1 MIHINNRSDFSIVWK
16 MPNGG
21 ILPTF
26 PYTLE
31 FSTRGGLRYAVKSD
45 DATRFIPKPDA
56 DGQIRSAVIVFDF
69 SNRPHLPSGRL
80 SFTMKAAIPN
90 TMYPDDYQ
98 DITEP
103 HPTNAELWDGATDY
117 KDAVE
122 IELILPYVKGD
133 KGDAGEGVPAGG
145 RTGQVLKKKSD
156 GDYDTTWGDDE
167 GITDIAPGAVG
178 TEEIADN
185 AVTELKLAKGVR
197 DNINGKL
204 NKTETSTEP
213 TASTVIRRDNNG
225 RAKVATPEADDDI
238 ANKQYVDAQKI
249 KEPEKA
255 GNFVVLDANGMP
267 IPSNYKP
274 ESFRKASDKIKT
286 DDIAEKAVTESNL
299 SDSIRDKLKAADGAV
314 RYDAAQELTV
324 EQMEQAL
331 LNLGLKFMVI
341 TNNDIGKV
349 LSEERRA
356 KLEHAEAVLFDTTN
370 FHKVLLRGDDT
381 SVHTK
386 FVALVDSSRYYE
398 ATYNKSTYILSSIS
412 ASRIID
418 SNAVR
423 FNVPQSITTS
433 QQEQVF
439 ANLGL
444 KVVYINSSEF
454 RTTLTEERANE
465 ILQADICI
473 ATYSGHQYAFY
484 FSGRATTGLSYFT
497 TLQSNENVLR
507 FTVSDTFAL
516 SAIVIAKFVGGGSV
530 RYDTTQNLTTSQQ
543 EQVSNNVGVPTVFFN
558 ESELGKILS
567 EARAAQVES
576 ASILAVTSSLLGLRL
591 FFRTLDESGRIWF
604 TCTRSSSSIDSIY
617 FYYESREITRSINS
631 IYTDRGAVRY
641 DNPQN
646 ITSSQQSRARKN
658 IDGMK
663 NTPSGDPMHYI
674 YETAGAE
681 WIPYADISTEGLEDW
696 QVETFDRAQAQA
708 DGGVWWHNGI
718 FVTVEQNRIN
728 YVYTIGEYPA
738 NTPNYQYYL
747 CNIPITTNYKQL
759 KSVSDPRSLN
769 ASIRRCENIVSA
781 VLPNLDLNMLAHSFS
796 YCPKLAKVTGIF
808 TVSRLSAV
816 NSSFLD
822 ATDLRDISLRGLNAN
837 IDLSGAPNLSMT
849 SIRYAVTNAGTATL
863 TITLAPAVYAA
874 AMADADVQAALTS
887 KPNVTLA
894 DAGASS
900 SGAN

>member
-31 FSTRGGLRYAVKSD
+31 FSTRGGLRYAIKSD

-156 GDYDTTWGDDE
+156 GDYDTEWGEDE
-167 GITDIAPGAVG
+167 GITNIAPGAVG

-225 RAKVATPEADDDI
+225 RAKVATPETGDDI

-255 GNFVVLDANGMP
+255 GNFVVLDTNGLP
-267 IPSNYKP
+267 TPSEYKP
-274 ESFRKASDKIKT
+274 ESFRKANDKIKT

-299 SDSIRDKLKAADGAV
+299 SDGIRDKLKAAAGAV
-314 RYDAAQELTV
+314 RFDAAQELTV
-324 EQMEQAL
+324 EQMERAL

-356 KLEHAEAVLFDTTN
+356 KLEQAEAVLFDTTN

-412 ASRIID
+412 SSRIVD

-423 FNVPQSITTS
+423 YNVSQSITTS
-433 QQEQVF
+433 QQGI
-439 ANLGL
+439 A
-444 KVVYINSSEF
+444 
-454 RTTLTEERANE
+454 RTN
-465 ILQADICI
+465 I
-473 ATYSGHQYAFY
+473 
-484 FSGRATTGLSYFT
+484 
-497 TLQSNENVLR
+497 
-507 FTVSDTFAL
+507 
-516 SAIVIAKFVGGGSV
+516 
-530 RYDTTQNLTTSQQ
+530 
-543 EQVSNNVGVPTVFFN
+543 
-558 ESELGKILS
+558 
-567 EARAAQVES
+567 
-576 ASILAVTSSLLGLRL
+576 
-591 FFRTLDESGRIWF
+591 
-604 TCTRSSSSIDSIY
+604 
-617 FYYESREITRSINS
+617 
-631 IYTDRGAVRY
+631 GAM
-641 DNPQN
+641 
-646 ITSSQQSRARKN
+646 A
-658 IDGMK
+658 

-674 YETAGAE
+674 YEAAGAE

-696 QVETFDRAQAQA
+696 QVATLDTAQAQA

-728 YVYTIGEYPA
+728 YVSTVGHYPA
-738 NTPNYQYYL
+738 NTPSYQYYL
-747 CNIPITTNYKQL
+747 DNLAITTNYKQ
-759 KSVSDPRSLN
+759 VATVDDRRGLN
-769 ASIRRCENIVSA
+769 ASIRKCNNLVAVS
-781 VLPNLDLNMLAHSFS
+781 LPNLDLNLMSYTFS
-796 YCPKLAKVTGIF
+796 NCPKLVKVSGIL
-808 TVSRLSAV
+808 TLSSL
-816 NSSFLD
+816 SSFTSPFVSVP
-822 ATDLRDISLRGLNAN
+822 ALRDISLRGLNAN
-837 IDLSGAPNLSMT
+837 INLSGALNLSMT
-849 SIRYAVTNAGTATL
+849 SIAYAVTNAGTATL

-874 AMADADVQAALTS
+874 AVADADVQAALAS

-894 DAGASS
+894 DAGATE
-900 SGAN
+900 

>member
-103 HPTNAELWDGATDY
+103 HPTNVELWDGATDY

-178 TEEIADN
+178 T
-185 AVTELKLAKGVR
+185 
-197 DNINGKL
+197 
-204 NKTETSTEP
+204 
-213 TASTVIRRDNNG
+213 
-225 RAKVATPEADDDI
+225 
-238 ANKQYVDAQKI
+238 
-249 KEPEKA
+249 KE
-255 GNFVVLDANGMP
+255 
-267 IPSNYKP
+267 
-274 ESFRKASDKIKT
+274 
-286 DDIAEKAVTESNL
+286 IAEKAVTL
-299 SDSIRDKLKAADGAV
+299 PKLGDDVVAKLNGYASKEDVATVANVATRAASVAADAQTSADAAANAAIAAGSIAQTAKETAESAQTIASGSV
-314 RYDAAQELTV
+314 RYDAAQKLTP
-324 EQMEQAL
+324 A
-331 LNLGLKFMVI
+331 
-341 TNNDIGKV
+341 
-349 LSEERRA
+349 
-356 KLEHAEAVLFDTTN
+356 
-370 FHKVLLRGDDT
+370 
-381 SVHTK
+381 
-386 FVALVDSSRYYE
+386 
-398 ATYNKSTYILSSIS
+398 
-412 ASRIID
+412 
-418 SNAVR
+418 
-423 FNVPQSITTS
+423 

-543 EQVSNNVGVPTVFFN
+543 
-558 ESELGKILS
+558 
-567 EARAAQVES
+567 
-576 ASILAVTSSLLGLRL
+576 LR
-591 FFRTLDESGRIWF
+591 
-604 TCTRSSSSIDSIY
+604 
-617 FYYESREITRSINS
+617 
-631 IYTDRGAVRY
+631 V
-641 DNPQN
+641 
-646 ITSSQQSRARKN
+646 RKN

-663 NTPSGDPMHYI
+663 NTPSGDPMHYM

-681 WIPYADISTEGLEDW
+681 WIPYADISTDGLESW
-696 QVETFDRAQAQA
+696 QINTLDRAQAQA

-718 FVTVEQNRIN
+718 FVTVEQNHIN
-728 YVYTIGEYPA
+728 YVSTVGHYPA
-738 NTPNYQYYL
+738 NTPSYQYYL
-747 CNIPITTNYKQL
+747 DNLAITTNYKQ
-759 KSVSDPRSLN
+759 VATVDDRRGLN
-769 ASIRRCENIVSA
+769 ASIRKCNNLVAVS
-781 VLPNLDLNMLAHSFS
+781 LPNLDLNLMSYTFS
-796 YCPKLAKVTGIF
+796 NCPKLVKVSGIL
-808 TVSRLSAV
+808 TLSSL
-816 NSSFLD
+816 SSFTSSFVSVP
-822 ATDLRDISLRGLNAN
+822 ALRDISLRGLNAN

-849 SIRYAVTNAGTATL
+849 SIVYAVTNAGTAAF
-863 TITLAPAVYAA
+863 TITLAPAVYTV

-900 SGAN
+900 SGGN

>member
-26 PYTLE
+26 TYTLE

-45 DATRFIPKPDA
+45 DESRFIPKSDA

-117 KDAVE
+117 KDAIEVE
-122 IELILPYVKGD
+122 LVLPYVKGD

-156 GDYDTTWGDDE
+156 GDYDTTWGDGK

-178 TEEIADN
+178 TKEIADN

-204 NKTETSTEP
+204 NKTEISTEP

-255 GNFVVLDANGMP
+255 GNFVVLDVNGMP
-267 IPSNYKP
+267 APSDYKP
-274 ESFRKASDKIKT
+274 ESFRKASDKIQT
-286 DDIAEKAVTESNL
+286 NDIAEKTITLPKLGDDVAAKLNGYASKEDVAAVANVATSAA
-299 SDSIRDKLKAADGAV
+299 SAAADAQTSADAAANAAIAAGNVAETAKETAENAQTAASGAV
-314 RYDAAQELTV
+314 RFDAAQELTV
-324 EQMEQAL
+324 E
-331 LNLGLKFMVI
+331 
-341 TNNDIGKV
+341 
-349 LSEERRA
+349 
-356 KLEHAEAVLFDTTN
+356 
-370 FHKVLLRGDDT
+370 
-381 SVHTK
+381 
-386 FVALVDSSRYYE
+386 
-398 ATYNKSTYILSSIS
+398 
-412 ASRIID
+412 
-418 SNAVR
+418 
-423 FNVPQSITTS
+423 
-433 QQEQVF
+433 
-439 ANLGL
+439 
-444 KVVYINSSEF
+444 
-454 RTTLTEERANE
+454 
-465 ILQADICI
+465 
-473 ATYSGHQYAFY
+473 
-484 FSGRATTGLSYFT
+484 
-497 TLQSNENVLR
+497 
-507 FTVSDTFAL
+507 
-516 SAIVIAKFVGGGSV
+516 
-530 RYDTTQNLTTSQQ
+530 QQ
-543 EQVSNNVGVPTVFFN
+543 EQVSNNVGVPMVIMKS
-558 ESELGKILS
+558 SELGKALS
-567 EARAAQVES
+567 ESRGAQVEN
-576 ASILAVTSSLLGLRL
+576 AAYINLIKTNGQNMLLLSCYS
-591 FFRTLDESGRIWF
+591 D
-604 TCTRSSSSIDSIY
+604 SSSIY
-617 FYYESREITRSINS
+617 FISL
-631 IYTDRGAVRY
+631 YTDKIISRIVYNKTTRY
-641 DNPQN
+641 ISNRLEYNIQSGSVLYNTPQN
-646 ITSSQQSRARKN
+646 LTSAQQSQARTN

-696 QVETFDRAQAQA
+696 QVETLNMTQAQA

-728 YVYTIGEYPA
+728 YVLTVGHYPA
-738 NTPNYQYYL
+738 NTPDYSYYL
-747 CNIPITTNYKQL
+747 TGSSITTNYKQIHQIIGSRSFNTL
-759 KSVSDPRSLN
+759 THNCNNLVVVSLPD
-769 ASIRRCENIVSA
+769 INISDA
-781 VLPNLDLNMLAHSFS
+781 KYMFS
-796 YCPKLAKVTGIF
+796 SSPKLVKVSGICM
-808 TVSRLSAV
+808 LS
-816 NSSFLD
+816 SILSFAGSFRKVGALKYIN
-822 ATDLRDISLRGLNAN
+822 LKGLNAN
-837 IDLSGAPNLSMT
+837 IDLSGASNLSMT
-849 SIRYAVTNAGTATL
+849 SIVYAVTNAGTASF

-874 AMADADVQAALTS
+874 AMADADVQAALAAKS
-887 KPNVTLA
+887 NVTLA

-900 SGAN
+900 SGGN

>member
-31 FSTRGGLRYAVKSD
+31 FNTRGGLRYAVKSD

-117 KDAVE
+117 KDAIEVE
-122 IELILPYVKGD
+122 LVLPYVKGD
-133 KGDAGEGVPAGG
+133 KGDAGDGVPAGG

-156 GDYDTTWGDDE
+156 GDYDTEWSEDE

-249 KEPEKA
+249 KEPGKA

-267 IPSNYKP
+267 TPSDYKP
-274 ESFRKASDKIKT
+274 ASFRKASDKIKT

-299 SDSIRDKLKAADGAV
+299 SDGIQDKLKAADGAV
-314 RYDAAQELTV
+314 RFDEAQELTP
-324 EQMEQAL
+324 A
-331 LNLGLKFMVI
+331 
-341 TNNDIGKV
+341 
-349 LSEERRA
+349 
-356 KLEHAEAVLFDTTN
+356 
-370 FHKVLLRGDDT
+370 
-381 SVHTK
+381 
-386 FVALVDSSRYYE
+386 
-398 ATYNKSTYILSSIS
+398 
-412 ASRIID
+412 
-418 SNAVR
+418 
-423 FNVPQSITTS
+423 
-433 QQEQVF
+433 
-439 ANLGL
+439 
-444 KVVYINSSEF
+444 
-454 RTTLTEERANE
+454 
-465 ILQADICI
+465 
-473 ATYSGHQYAFY
+473 
-484 FSGRATTGLSYFT
+484 
-497 TLQSNENVLR
+497 
-507 FTVSDTFAL
+507 
-516 SAIVIAKFVGGGSV
+516 
-530 RYDTTQNLTTSQQ
+530 QQ
-543 EQVSNNVGVPTVFFN
+543 EQVSNNVGVPTVFLRK
-558 ESELGKILS
+558 SELNIVLS
-567 EARAAQVES
+567 DERAAQIASAMEIVLIGGVNELGQSYLRAWES
-576 ASILAVTSSLLGLRL
+576 DAQIHFDKLYDYDRLLRL
-591 FFRTLDESGRIWF
+591 KFEKQTNKITYGSSYLSDPNAVKFNSRQTLTSTQQLQART
-604 TCTRSSSSIDSIY
+604 
-617 FYYESREITRSINS
+617 
-631 IYTDRGAVRY
+631 
-641 DNPQN
+641 N
-646 ITSSQQSRARKN
+646 IAA
-658 IDGMK
+658 MA

-681 WIPYADISTEGLEDW
+681 WIPYADISTDGLEDW
-696 QVETFDRAQAQA
+696 QVETLDRAQAQA

-796 YCPKLAKVTGIF
+796 YCPKLVKVTGIF